1 MIKNF
6 EKALYKE
13 ENIRKTMLRCTM
25 KLFLNVSH
33 IFVNSETKFF
43 TFFQATH
50 YVASNMVT
58 CSLKSAS
65 LPLHPWKKPLRTSV
79 ESGQNHLLFSC
90 QWGNGLFILESQDLM
105 LHEGYG
111 AVRRDRKI
119 RGGKMSASGKNYQ
132 HMMVNAYKDTWHFLS
147 IFYFAWCKSIFLP
160 F

>member
-1 MIKNF
+1 MYHEIIFKCVTHFCKLRNKILYILSGNTLCCF
-6 EKALYKE
+6 KHGHMLLEK
-13 ENIRKTMLRCTM
+13 C
-25 KLFLNVSH
+25 
-33 IFVNSETKFF
+33 IF
-43 TFFQATH
+43 AT
-50 YVASNMVT
+50 SSM
-58 CSLKSAS
+58 
-65 LPLHPWKKPLRTSV
+65 KKPLRTSV

-119 RGGKMSASGKNYQ
+119 RGGKMSASGKNYK